1 MKSIN
6 LKKVLYGLT
15 RVFLILTGLCLA
27 LGLINGILRK
37 SWDVFLIG
45 LWGLAL
51 FAIIGTIYGII
62 ALIVRRFTIKGTL
75 DAIFRAQDPIPLKWW
90 RVESF
95 LTTYGAKSIK
105 GKESRVRFELNGAI
119 VTFHRPHSQ
128 KEAHPYQVKDARRFL
143 EEQR

>member
-1 MKSIN
+1 MKVIN
-6 LKKVLYGLT
+6 LKKVLHGSV

-27 LGLINGILRK
+27 LGLINGILRN

-51 FAIIGTIYGII
+51 FAIIVTIYGII
-62 ALIVRRFTIKGTL
+62 ALIVRRFTHEKTL
-75 DAIFRAQDPIPLKWW
+75 DAIFRAPDPITLKWW
-90 RVESF
+90 RLESF
-95 LTTYGAKSIK
+95 LITYGAKSIK

-128 KEAHPYQVKDARRFL
+128 KDAHPYQVKNARRFL